1 MVVRGGFG
9 LAYFPGNYMSQSFMK
24 NQPFVSAYGP
34 VLSGGTTGGGAPT
47 LRLADGLPL
56 PVAPDYD
63 QSRAARSS
71 ASRRTSSRR
80 ASRSST

>member
-34 VLSGGTTGGGAPT
+34 VMSAGTTGGGAPT

-56 PVAPDYD
+56 PVAPSYTNPSGSIIGVAQDFK
-63 QSRAARSS
+63 STRVS
-71 ASRRTSSRR
+71 
-80 ASRSST
+80 SST